1 MQRTFFD
8 HIFVYLLQV
17 ARGSGELE
25 LTYSLLFI
33 SSGLFIACGAVGQHI
48 VYSIDIV
55 GLEKVK
61 IACSAG

>member
-33 SSGLFIACGAVGQHI
+33 SSGLFAYSAVGQHI